1 MRAVRLGLAVVLVT
15 ALCVSAGCRLPGGK
29 SAPTRY
35 WVLDSIEGE
44 PQPLEGGLAV
54 GVGPVE
60 LPAYLSRNEVVTR
73 SGPNQLVVSSLDL
86 WGQPLDANFADV
98 LGRNLEL
105 LVPGVGTVT
114 FPWKGPNQPQVRV
127 AVIVKRF
134 EVADEKSA
142 RLEATW
148 SVTGAG
154 GRALGTGSWVGDE
167 PVQGQDQAAQIAA
180 MSRALAALSR
190 EIAKPVAAAR

>member
-1 MRAVRLGLAVVLVT
+1 MRGVRLGLAVVLAT

-35 WVLDSIEGE
+35 WVLDPIEGE
-44 PQPLEGGLAV
+44 PSSLERGLIV

-60 LPAYLSRNEVVTR
+60 LPAYLSRNEVVSR
-73 SGPNQLVVSSLDL
+73 SGPNQLLVSSLNL
-86 WGQPLDANFADV
+86 WGQPLDANFSDV

-105 LVPGVGTVT
+105 LVPGVASVA

-127 AVIVKRF
+127 AVVVTRF

-148 SVTGAG
+148 SVTRAG
-154 GRALGTGSWVGDE
+154 GRNLGVGSWVGEE
-167 PVQGQDQAAQIAA
+167 PVQGQGQAAQIAA
-180 MSRALAALSR
+180 MSRALSALSR

>member
-1 MRAVRLGLAVVLVT
+1 MRAVRLGLALALAT

-35 WVLDSIEGE
+35 WVLDAIEGE
-44 PQPLEGGLAV
+44 PQSLEQLMV

-60 LPAYLSRNEVVTR
+60 LPAYLLRNEVVTR
-73 SGPNQLVVSSLDL
+73 SGPNQLVVASLDL

-98 LGRNLEL
+98 LGRNLEIM
-105 LVPGVGTVT
+105 VPGVGSVA
-114 FPWKGPNQPQVRV
+114 FPWKGPSQPEVRV
-127 AVIVKRF
+127 VVIVKRF
-134 EVADEKSA
+134 EVTDGRSA

-148 SVTGAG
+148 AVTRAG
-154 GRALGTGSWVGDE
+154 GRNLGAGSWVADE
-167 PVQGQDQAAQIAA
+167 PVQGQGQAAQIAA
-180 MSRALAALSR
+180 MSRALARLSR